1 MPSRPRLSKVAK
13 PNGNTRNRKPL
24 PDAGLQEL
32 EHQYVVANANVN
44 GHASIGTSVSL
55 GHGQLTLAAARG
67 SAAPKIDSADGCANF
82 PFASQSTPYPMPGAQ
97 PSLSALELAFNK
109 YGDAVKIDSALCKKV
124 AGETAK
130 RMPTQ
135 RRPDQKLNIDRR
147 SNMEAFL
154 AHVTGQVASKPCK
167 NCHKGHGPWSQCVVY
182 DGQMCGS
189 CTNCWY
195 NASGSRCTYHGN
207 GTAASPAA
215 VETPGG
221 DPADGPDE
229 TSVNNLPYYSTP
241 KDESKPV
248 LDWTTPH
255 HDEESNV
262 SSQSQP
268 HVPEPF
274 PGPHGAYLHYH
285 QQPPPHMPHGLPSVG
300 LMPGGGGH
308 GMATAAAPRMACD
321 SMGGLVR
328 QAMRDVSSLSRRD
341 RYVARI
347 ETAAEEL
354 AMRWAEFEE
363 YMRTPEAMADQQ
375 QHFHETTSAH
385 MMPPGHAHDAR
396 METIETESVHG
407 GSSMS

>member
-1 MPSRPRLSKVAK
+1 MLNDFTRRFRFTSSSPGRVLVVFLEANTWLVRVPSKTSASCCQLPARLIQSKTPTLRHGPELPPKTRTAVTNFASIVSMPSRPRLSKVAK

-55 GHGQLTLAAARG
+55 DHGQLTLAAARG

-82 PFASQSTPYPMPGAQ
+82 PFASQSTPYPMLGAQ

-195 NASGSRCTYHGN
+195 NASGSRCTYHG
-207 GTAASPAA
+207 
-215 VETPGG
+215 
-221 DPADGPDE
+221 
-229 TSVNNLPYYSTP
+229 
-241 KDESKPV
+241 
-248 LDWTTPH
+248 
-255 HDEESNV
+255 
-262 SSQSQP
+262 
-268 HVPEPF
+268 
-274 PGPHGAYLHYH
+274 
-285 QQPPPHMPHGLPSVG
+285 M
-300 LMPGGGGH
+300 
-308 GMATAAAPRMACD
+308 
-321 SMGGLVR
+321 
-328 QAMRDVSSLSRRD
+328 
-341 RYVARI
+341 
-347 ETAAEEL
+347 
-354 AMRWAEFEE
+354 
-363 YMRTPEAMADQQ
+363 
-375 QHFHETTSAH
+375 
-385 MMPPGHAHDAR
+385 
-396 METIETESVHG
+396 
-407 GSSMS
+407 